1 MGDEK
6 EGVKK
11 EAARIIDGSFD
22 ITANLPNSSQV
33 IVHGYLY
40 QNETRDQKNA
50 RLDEIADMVA
60 RQHARAGI
68 ELREAQIRQ
77 LTDNLK
83 QIKKQIEDLSVM
95 KREKGHLT
103 SNQKQ
108 TLDNADRSIKS
119 LTDQVN
125 TAVEELAKVK
135 KKVGWR
141 D

>member
-1 MGDEK
+1 MAEEK
-6 EGVKK
+6 EG
-11 EAARIIDGSFD
+11 ARIIDGSFD

-40 QNETRDQKNA
+40 QDETLEQKNA

-83 QIKKQIEDLSVM
+83 QIKKQIEDLSVL
-95 KREKGHLT
+95 KLEKGHLT

-108 TLDNADRSIKS
+108 TLDNADRSITS

-125 TAVEELAKVK
+125 THIEELAKVK

>member
-1 MGDEK
+1 MSSRNHGFDGDEALFISPFWS
-6 EGVKK
+6 V
-11 EAARIIDGSFD
+11 RF
-22 ITANLPNSSQV
+22 
-33 IVHGYLY
+33 
-40 QNETRDQKNA
+40 
-50 RLDEIADMVA
+50 
-60 RQHARAGI
+60 ARAGI

-83 QIKKQIEDLSVM
+83 QIKKQMEDLSVL
-95 KREKGHLT
+95 KLEKGHLT

-108 TLDNADRSIKS
+108 TLDNADRSITS

-125 TAVEELAKVK
+125 THIEELAKVK